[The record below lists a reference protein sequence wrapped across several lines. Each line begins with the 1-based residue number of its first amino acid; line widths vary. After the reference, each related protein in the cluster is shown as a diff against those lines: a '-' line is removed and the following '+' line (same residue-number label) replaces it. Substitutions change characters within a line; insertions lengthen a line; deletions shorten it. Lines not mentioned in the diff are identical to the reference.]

1 MGCREDNIKCLAR
14 AGIQLTLNKPQ
25 LGFLNAEWLQ
35 PPCPGPEQVPQDP
48 KRRGPTPRRSCPPG
62 GASCAWRWPCLPPA
76 HTAASLSLKP
86 SAGPSPGALAA
97 GPPAAGPGPV
107 RVTRKGRGERVG
119 RDSVGTAGMG
129 GTGGEGRAMVS
140 PSPAQ
145 PLLKCLLWPAR
156 DTAVHKETW
165 PPPSPGER
173 KTPRKASHR

>member
-48 KRRGPTPRRSCPPG
+48 KQKGPTPRRSCPPG
-62 GASCAWRWPCLPPA
+62 GASCAWRWLRPPPA

-86 SAGPSPGALAA
+86 SAGLSPGAPAA

-107 RVTRKGRGERVG
+107 RVTRKGRGERVS
-119 RDSVGTAGMG
+119 RDSVSTAGMG
-129 GTGGEGRAMVS
+129 GTGRRGASNGLPQPCPASAQVPAVAGSGHSCAQRDIA
-140 PSPAQ
+140 PAQ
-145 PLLKCLLWPAR
+145 PR
-156 DTAVHKETW
+156 
-165 PPPSPGER
+165 GEEDPQ
-173 KTPRKASHR
+173 KGKS